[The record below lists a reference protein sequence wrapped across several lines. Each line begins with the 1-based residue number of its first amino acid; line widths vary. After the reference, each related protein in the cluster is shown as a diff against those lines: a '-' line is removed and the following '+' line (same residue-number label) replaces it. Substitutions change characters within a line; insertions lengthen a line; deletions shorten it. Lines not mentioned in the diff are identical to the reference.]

1 MCGNGSRDELQ
12 DLQAESNGKFGAM
25 DVELGTVSLRSWV
38 VEGLKPVLFDLRIHD
53 TCDMNGIDSK

>member
-25 DVELGTVSLRSWV
+25 DMELGSVSLRSWV
-38 VEGLKPVLFDLRIHD
+38 VVKGASQCCLTSGYMTRVI
-53 TCDMNGIDSK
+53 